1 MPEPARPRSGRRRAE
16 SIERRRA
23 AILTMLAKAPEMPM
37 SVREIHRH
45 LYLQTDRA
53 LAISVIYEDM
63 HDLARQGTVICI
75 PVLDGGRAVVQYR
88 LADHVCDKAGLPFPP
103 LPV

>member
-75 PVLDGGRAVVQYR
+75 PVLDGGRAVV
-88 LADHVCDKAGLPFPP
+88 
-103 LPV
+103 